1 MAWPKPALPVRH
13 TKSCLTHVDRQCDCA
28 PTFQAWVFDQR
39 VDRKVYKTH
48 RTAGAAKTWRQD
60 MLVAI
65 RRGEVAAAKT
75 TLTVEDAVNAWL
87 DGARRGTVR
96 TRGRKPF
103 AGGTIRSVEQNNR
116 LRVEERFGRRRID
129 RLTLLELQEWVD
141 ELDGDGVHPGT
152 IETTVLPLRM
162 AYRRAKTRGEVV
174 VDPTDGLELPQKPVR
189 GSTRRPPD
197 AALILSVLDGA
208 PPQDRAAWAVFML
221 AGLRRGELLGLR
233 WSDLDF
239 EASTIH
245 AAQQFAPAEAIF
257 KLTKGRRERTVPL
270 SGKLAAE
277 LRAHRLLT
285 GRRDGLV
292 FGADGVRPM
301 DTGKL
306 QARADV
312 AWTAAGIRR
321 ITPHAGRHLYASMS
335 AAAGTPIE
343 RLSRYMGHSSI
354 AVTWDNYG
362 HLFPGDEVADATLQD
377 AFLAARSSPAD
388 RAARDN

>member
-1 MAWPKPALPVRH
+1 MAQAGITVRH
-13 TKSCLTHVDRQCDCA
+13 ARVCVTRLDRACDCV
-28 PTFQAWVFDQR
+28 PTFQAWVYDQR

-48 RTAGAAKTWRQD
+48 RSAGAAKTWRQD

-65 RRGEVAAAKT
+65 RRGEVTAART
-75 TLTVEDAVNAWL
+75 TLTVDDAVSAWI
-87 DGARRGTVR
+87 DGARKGTVR

-103 AGGTIRSVEQNNR
+103 AGGTVRSVEQNYR
-116 LRVEERFGRRRID
+116 LRVTERFGRRRID
-129 RLTLLELQEWVD
+129 RVTLLELQEWVD
-141 ELDGDGVHPGT
+141 ELDGDGLHPGT

-162 AYRRAKTRGEVV
+162 AYRRAKTRGEVAI
-174 VDPTDGLELPQKPVR
+174 DPTDGLELPQKPVR

-197 AALILSVLDGA
+197 ARLIRSILDGA
-208 PPQDRAAWAVFML
+208 PTADRAAWAVFML

-233 WSDLDF
+233 WSDVDF
-239 EASTIH
+239 DASTVH
-245 AAQQFAPAEAIF
+245 AAQQYAPAEAIF
-257 KLTKGRRERTVPL
+257 KPTKGRRERKVPL
-270 SGKLAAE
+270 GATLAAE
-277 LRAHRLLT
+277 LRAHRLLS
-285 GRRDGLV
+285 GRREGLV
-292 FGADGVRPM
+292 FGGDGTRSM

-306 QARADV
+306 QARADA
-312 AWTAAGIRR
+312 AWKAAGVQR

-377 AFLAARSSPAD
+377 AFLAARSTHDD
-388 RAARDN
+388 RAVQDK

>member
-1 MAWPKPALPVRH
+1 MAQPGITLRH
-13 TKSCLTHVDRQCDCA
+13 AKSCSARRGRSCDCSPA
-28 PTFQAWVFDQR
+28 FQSWVYDHR

-48 RTAGAAKTWRQD
+48 RSAAAAKNWRQD

-65 RRGEVAAAKT
+65 RRGEVAAARS
-75 TLTVEDAVNAWL
+75 TVTVADAVDAWL
-87 DGARRGTVR
+87 DGARKGTVR

-103 AGGTIRSVEQNNR
+103 AGGTIRSVEQNYR
-116 LRVEERFGRRRID
+116 LRVAERFGRRRLD
-129 RLTLLELQEWVD
+129 RVSLLELQEWVD

-162 AYRRAKTRGEVV
+162 AYRRAKTRGEVTH
-174 VDPTDGLELPQKPVR
+174 DPTDGLELPQKPVR

-197 AALILSVLDGA
+197 ASLIISVLVGA
-208 PPQDRAAWAVFML
+208 PTPDRAAWAVFML

-233 WSDLDF
+233 WSDVDLD
-239 EASTIH
+239 ASTIH
-245 AAQQFAPAEAIF
+245 AAQQYAPAEAIF
-257 KLTKGRRERTVPL
+257 KVTKGRRERKVPL
-270 SGKLAAE
+270 GATLAAE

-285 GRRDGLV
+285 GRREGLV
-292 FGADGVRPM
+292 FGADGQRAM
-301 DTGKL
+301 DTGKF

-312 AWTAAGIRR
+312 AWKAAGVQR

-377 AFLAARSSPAD
+377 AFLAARSSHQE
-388 RAARDN
+388 RTARDH